1 MKKILLIFNLILSFN
16 VFSMDA
22 MLITGKIEGSTT
34 IEKLGLFKN
43 VATEIKNLYKLLQF
57 QSRFY
62 YKSVTYLT
70 IEQINV
76 LNPKK
81 T

>member
-1 MKKILLIFNLILSFN
+1 MVKKILLIFNLILSFN

-43 VATEIKNLYKLLQF
+43 VATEIKNLFEKDNIPEKFLLAQ
-57 QSRFY
+57 
-62 YKSVTYLT
+62 LH
-70 IEQINV
+70 I
-76 LNPKK
+76 
-81 T
+81 